1 MRRIGAVESVRR
13 PIWWLGTRSGSR
25 GAGEPV
31 GETARVRPTGSDGE
45 RGAAAIE
52 FVMVFL
58 VLVLPLVY
66 AIVVMAEMQRALL
79 ATSTAAREVGRV
91 YVTAATAAEGQR
103 RAELAYEEVLEN
115 FGYAAGDPRAR
126 LVVRTACTRQG
137 SRCVAGFGPGAEIMV
152 RVTYR
157 VPVARLPFIGV
168 IAGPDLPV
176 GATQHTRVDRYRRT
190 GP

>member
-1 MRRIGAVESVRR
+1 MPATE
-13 PIWWLGTRSGSR
+13 
-25 GAGEPV
+25 
-31 GETARVRPTGSDGE
+31 SDGE
-45 RGAAAIE
+45 RGAATIE
-52 FVMVFL
+52 FVLVFV

-66 AIVVMAEMQRALL
+66 AIVVMAEVQRALL

-91 YVTAATAAEGQR
+91 YVTAAEGQR

-152 RVTYR
+152 WVTYR
-157 VPVARLPFIGV
+157 VPVARLPFIGA
-168 IAGPDLPV
+168 IAGPDLPI